1 MVRGTNKRIIEI
13 NDTQNPYFERAVLYL
28 KDSQADSCKKNTGIA
43 GAAFFRQHPHS
54 FAAPRPPG
62 IFVQPQIPV
71 AGSFSAAFRS
81 GRRYPDL
88 FAAALMRFTDSGKT
102 FSPNFFLL
110 QCKSFQNML

>member
-13 NDTQNPYFERAVLYL
+13 NDTQNPYFERA
-28 KDSQADSCKKNTGIA
+28 
-43 GAAFFRQHPHS
+43 AFFRQHPRS

-102 FSPNFFLL
+102 FSPNFYR
-110 QCKSFQNML
+110 CP

>member
-28 KDSQADSCKKNTGIA
+28 KDSQADSCKKTLESQAQHFLGSIRA
-43 GAAFFRQHPHS
+43 PLLHRARPAFLCNHRYLWQGLS
-54 FAAPRPPG
+54 LL
-62 IFVQPQIPV
+62 
-71 AGSFSAAFRS
+71 RS

>member
-28 KDSQADSCKKNTGIA
+28 KDSQADSCKKTLESQAQHFLGSIRA
-43 GAAFFRQHPHS
+43 PLLHRARPAFLCNH
-54 FAAPRPPG
+54 
-62 IFVQPQIPV
+62 
-71 AGSFSAAFRS
+71 
-81 GRRYPDL
+81 RYLWQGL
-88 FAAALMRFTDSGKT
+88 FAAALTRFTDSGKT